1 MEVLEERGSGKYMQ
15 IGGVSFDEPR
25 NDKLTLA
32 LQFDCHLL
40 AFGDMRYHWRGG
52 RSRRKDI

>member
-1 MEVLEERGSGKYMQ
+1 MQ